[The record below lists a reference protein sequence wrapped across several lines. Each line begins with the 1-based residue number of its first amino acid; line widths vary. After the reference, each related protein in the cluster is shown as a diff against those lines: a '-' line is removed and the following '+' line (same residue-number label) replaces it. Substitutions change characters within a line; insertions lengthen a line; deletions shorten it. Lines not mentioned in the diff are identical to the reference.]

1 MRDAGVGG
9 RPRRLL
15 QPQRGKKGEAAA
27 RRRINCFMILLAGDD
42 FPQLL
47 LDRRLLRARFRL
59 KLLVVLLPE
68 HFLSIRF

>member
-1 MRDAGVGG
+1 MIQTSDLAG
-9 RPRRLL
+9 L
-15 QPQRGKKGEAAA
+15 QDHLNQCFSCKMAK
-27 RRRINCFMILLAGDD
+27 ISTCFMIMIAGDD